1 MMRANVAVSNLT
13 AMRRLALF
21 GAQIVP
27 RRVLVGEGGGRRGLK
42 PLNAKSRTHKFN
54 TGCKKNRSPKKNWR
68 CHMSQAACWHL
79 RWSS

>member
-27 RRVLVGEGGGRRGLK
+27 RRVLGEKAGGEGG
-42 PLNAKSRTHKFN
+42 
-54 TGCKKNRSPKKNWR
+54 
-68 CHMSQAACWHL
+68 
-79 RWSS
+79 